1 MNKLLSLVF
10 IVCISIVG
18 VAAAHAGGCGIGVH
32 RGPYNGCSPVYGG
45 YYNGYYDRYYNGYYD
60 RYYNGYYDRYYD
72 GYYGGYYE
80 GYYEGYHDAYYGN
93 YGPSRVVETGLCW
106 GRGTH
111 RVCNGFGSCWRVCN

>member
-10 IVCISIVG
+10 IVGISIVG

-32 RGPYNGCSPVYGG
+32 RGPYNGCGPVYGG
-45 YYNGYYDRYYNGYYD
+45 YYNGYYDG
-60 RYYNGYYDRYYD
+60 YYD
-72 GYYGGYYE
+72 GYNGGYYE

>member
-1 MNKLLSLVF
+1 MNKLLSFAF
-10 IVCISIVG
+10 IVGISIGG
-18 VAAAHAGGCGIGVH
+18 VEAAQAGGCGIGVH

-45 YYNGYYDRYYNGYYD
+45 YYHG
-60 RYYNGYYDRYYD
+60 YYD
-72 GYYGGYYE
+72 GYHE

-111 RVCNGFGSCWRVCN
+111 RVCNNLGLCWRACN